1 MLFLQ
6 ITEIETLGMLFRE
19 MSLLVRL
26 RERDYMTVDVYDSVE
41 KMKSQGKQMPEKI
54 RNEMNKK
61 YGNGNSQR
69 EIMKRVMTT
78 LI

>member
-1 MLFLQ
+1 
-6 ITEIETLGMLFRE
+6 
-19 MSLLVRL
+19 
-26 RERDYMTVDVYDSVE
+26 MTVDVYDSVE

-78 LI
+78 LIYAVK